1 MRRFTVAILVAFL
14 LIVAVGPAQQVAAPG
29 PTAPGTVKICSDKNL
44 PPCAD
49 PPRAIKSP
57 EPEVFQRGPR
67 EEDPGPCRI
76 VAGGKLPDGRAR
88 DVRVERS
95 LGYGLDEQAI
105 RTIKKWK
112 FKPATMGG
120 TPVAVE
126 IKIEVNFRLY

>member
-1 MRRFTVAILVAFL
+1 MRRFTIAILVAFL

-57 EPEVFQRGPR
+57 DPKYSNEAREKKIQGPVVLSLVV
-67 EEDPGPCRI
+67 G
-76 VAGGKLPDGRAR
+76 PDGRAR

-95 LGYGLDEQAI
+95 LGYGLDVQAI
-105 RTIKKWK
+105 KTIKKWK
-112 FKPATMGG
+112 FKPATLDGK
-120 TPVAVE
+120 PVAVE